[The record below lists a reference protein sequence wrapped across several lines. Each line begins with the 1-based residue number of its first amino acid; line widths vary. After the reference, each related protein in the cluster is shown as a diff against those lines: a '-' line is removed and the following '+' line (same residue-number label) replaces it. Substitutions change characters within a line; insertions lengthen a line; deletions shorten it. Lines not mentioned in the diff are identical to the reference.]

1 MTTIFS
7 ANPDLLPEITFGN
20 HLEYQDGSIP
30 MVTKQ
35 SNGRM
40 SPIRARTMKEYDQQ
54 IAELKKENFSLKL
67 RIYFLEE
74 RMQQKFGDGEDVF
87 KTNIE
92 LKVQVESLKKELM
105 DKQELLKKASTAM
118 ESLTSNHE
126 TELNHI
132 RSQMQQDRNRE
143 SMPLIGELRET
154 QQKMGMMEHEL
165 ELRMEA
171 LNTAHEAAHK
181 HSMEIQKLKEMAAA
195 KEKDIGELSGR
206 LEAEVD
212 RACQLDTRLVEAG
225 GERQE
230 LQGRLDHLQ
239 KELDRRDRDMLQLS
253 SALKEARTVDT
264 DSFLAHNHLQDV
276 VDDQQE
282 NLGKLQERLNNLQ
295 SQLQDKDNTIGKLE
309 DALRD
314 KDEKNKDL
322 ENQIRPLERDISRLE
337 ENSLKRDKTIQ
348 GLVVA
353 LHDKNKESGTLE
365 EHLLRSEEDMK
376 KLRVDL
382 HEARMARHQAEET
395 FHSDIDSADAK
406 IARLE
411 QNLRENEL
419 QLENLMRALGKKDG
433 ELGNFK
439 DLLGKAENA
448 LRQSEK
454 ALEALQEQLQKERDQ
469 AQDRLDGQAQQYKH
483 LLDDAQNEVKMKGD
497 LLKVLED
504 RLKDKDKQL
513 QEYVG
518 LLSQDGQVGVGDL
531 HKALAEKNQE
541 LRNLKQKVAG
551 HDTDLEDT
559 KRQLKAAEDALQ
571 ALDGE
576 TGDRDGYIRQLT
588 SQLRTAQQELE
599 AAVDGQA
606 GMMEDKRRAVKHLEA
621 LLADKDAAL
630 QDALEYNGGD
640 GSRLRL
646 LRDQLREKDKLLEEL
661 MAEKNRSVLESGRA
675 NRDLLHQLKERQSG
689 TDDMKLYQLLEEQ
702 LQEIRHLS
710 DMLLKE
716 KQIFI
721 TLNQEGGAATASDV
735 QPDRSGA
742 FLTELGAVQALRQQ
756 LQEGVER
763 NNNLRVV
770 LEHQITGPAPAPA
783 PGHSTTDHRYT
794 SSTTEERHHTDNR
807 HPSPIWDDGG
817 SSLRSRSQ
825 FVDAQTSPVRNGPS
839 PGESG
844 YHDLTDTHSSP
855 FRRVSKHD
863 QAVSASPDI
872 DNNDVQTSTTGR
884 DLLPE
889 GQTSLGPGISQ
900 CVGTS
905 PWPDYRSVQTSP
917 HCPFSTQNKSTL
929 TSPHATYQS
938 VQTSP
943 LAPNRTLSPGTR
955 RLSSGSESN
964 LPVHRS
970 PLSYNDVQTSPIAS
984 LNNSVSPTGVIP
996 TTGASG
1002 IDSESLSKMSSSML
1016 RKLVQQLQEDL
1027 VGALK
1032 QNHDLQGQ
1040 VFGECETR
1048 EIPGRNEA
1056 DPTVADFQQ
1065 MQQQIDEL
1073 RSSLDRRDKEN
1084 EVLRSHLGLDQD
1096 TRVDSRDLPYMH
1108 DLQNEMHKLRA
1119 QLKEVVHANELLKKQ
1134 INISSQTDDY
1144 PAGFNPSLII
1154 DMAREL
1160 EALKSE
1166 LENSRKVIAEQ
1177 KKVTFDTNGVKS
1189 SRIPSWNDDACPSG
1203 LGIIDGA
1210 SNSSGMG
1217 SGISHSSSSSQ
1228 SAKNQCRKGSQIPRP
1243 KNLQPVMSN
1252 ATHENHPVILQRQ
1265 LQDATDH
1272 IKQLEKTLAAT
1283 EETVRYQSQKVKYYR
1298 GLLKDAGIVPLQDSR
1313 SQSETCL
1320 TRLSGNK
1327 SWRGSVENL
1336 ASRNC
1341 QDGLSPVRN
1350 LSLESI
1356 KDYGNTDNVFELKH
1370 QIKDMQEKLEKSL
1383 GLSHR
1388 YNSISAL
1395 GSSSERLA
1403 SPARRSLSPSL
1414 GKFRTQSTDNITQL
1428 CQMSGSLEKLQRQVW
1443 SLESELQES
1452 KKLNSDLQLRL
1463 KELQNS
1469 QPGKGLDSDRNR
1481 QPSLADRGSSPMSN
1495 MGNHPS
1501 SQLGDNI
1508 PALKAYPGD
1517 DYKHE
1522 IASLRKQLQDS
1533 QNVNTLLRD
1542 ELEELS
1548 HFLSELMVQDQSG
1561 HNSDVGL
1568 ADINSI
1574 RSKLNQ
1580 SLDVLR
1586 TTNSDI
1592 SLLEPHPVRGGV
1604 ATSMSDSFLHGK
1616 YQEALHSNQHLRQQL
1631 VQLQDMYQNNLHS
1644 KTAEVRQLQQISERF
1659 QQELE
1664 AAGKL
1669 RIGEADGSPLSQ
1681 KRAPCPAVRKLGG
1694 TETLDSSSP
1703 CDGLPQTSFPPLSR
1717 VPPGLCKSGSME
1729 SDDIADI
1736 HKQTDE
1742 NYGRPLRDSGGDSC
1756 VEQLRQRT
1764 GSGDRRDTLGL
1775 ELRGEGDL
1783 ERMRHRT
1790 GSDDRRD
1797 TLGLELRGEGD
1808 LERMRHRTGS
1818 DDRRDTLGLELHGE
1832 EDLERMRHRTGSDDR
1847 RDTVGLEKDDVLER
1861 MRHRTASGAANELS
1875 SVHSAGRDISVFN
1888 SPKNI
1893 SPEKL
1898 SFQRKVTERDSV
1910 DFPMYSNQSG
1920 LRFCDMTLNPSL
1932 EDRTEEARDFMD
1944 SSGTT
1949 SKKSTTTTTFKMSD
1963 YDSERLSSRE
1973 RSQTPLNDVGQLQA
1987 RLGAMEDLNKTLKDE
2002 LSIYETL
2009 CKSFGIQN
2017 TPQKS
2022 QGEAR
2027 SPVKTDVDS
2036 LSLREHLIEIR
2047 AMRQKL
2053 EQGLEHSDR
2062 MREELLSRLE
2072 KAGGYMHHDCDRK
2085 LHELERTI
2093 QQLQQKLATSHTDAT
2108 EKIYIIDEREKVI
2121 QDTRV
2126 IIERQRREMAEKEN
2140 VIEKMRHNL
2149 EETQL
2154 VVARHKKEV
2163 AQKDKVIESMRY
2175 NLEETES
2182 IVARH
2187 KKEVAEK
2194 DKLIESMRHNVEE
2207 TQFVVARHKK
2217 EVVEKEKTILEREKT
2232 ISERGQTIDE
2242 REQTCQRLQL
2252 KKEKMEAMLKKAS
2265 KEIKR
2270 LNLEVGDM
2278 RDREEEKAELNKT
2291 LRLELS
2297 VYEKLQGGEQENDE
2311 KSCIRELLTEI
2322 RRLRV
2327 QLERSIDANDTLRTK
2342 LEEILRQQLQQQ
2354 QQQQRNNSPTGSHT
2368 TDAPDGRPSPESTLR
2383 PERKSDSKTKD
2394 TYIRKYRSEKEYKY
2408 SVITRQ
2414 AGLHEDADHVYS
2426 DITSTTDS
2434 HHHAD
2439 KTGGSPCKDAHMSQS
2454 LPVPPAAMSHGTSL
2468 MSLPDDLAH
2477 LPERRHLASM
2487 ENIKY
2492 WVDSQPGDVMKDFP
2506 IVRVDSDIRRLFAI
2520 GKLDDFEKLRKENG
2534 ESVAT
2539 LCSMQA
2545 RVSDRLKTLKGL
2557 STTELLKSVEYS
2569 TLKELGMSAENLRI
2583 CLEQEQ
2589 RLVSSF
2595 WVSQLPPI
2603 NELGEFFDPKMASE
2617 NEDLKRNLVH
2627 LRSKYDLL
2635 KHQVREADH
2644 RLQATNRQRENVEQ
2658 VLYKQLS
2665 KTYKVLHKAGSNMEK
2680 SARESGF
2687 KIPTTKR

>member
-1 MTTIFS
+1 MDSIVGFDPTLPIDLDGS
-7 ANPDLLPEITFGN
+7 ANRDLLPEITFGN

-126 TELNHI
+126 TELNQI
-132 RSQMQQDRNRE
+132 RSQMQQEKNRE
-143 SMPLIGELRET
+143 SVPLLEELRET

-165 ELRMEA
+165 ELQMEA
-171 LNTAHEAAHK
+171 LNTAHATAHK
-181 HSMEIQKLKEMAAA
+181 HTQEIQKLQEIVDA
-195 KEKDIGELSGR
+195 KEKDIGELSGK
-206 LEAEVD
+206 LEAEVEQT
-212 RACQLDTRLVEAG
+212 RQLDTRLSEMG
-225 GERQE
+225 DERQD
-230 LQGRLDHLQ
+230 LQVRLDHLQ
-239 KELDRRDRDMLQLS
+239 KELDRRDRDML
-253 SALKEARTVDT
+253 
-264 DSFLAHNHLQDV
+264 DV

-282 NLGKLQERLNNLQ
+282 NLGKLQDRLDNLQ

-314 KDEKNKDL
+314 KEEKNKDL
-322 ENQIRPLERDISRLE
+322 ENKLRPLEQDVSRLE

-353 LHDKNKESGTLE
+353 LHDKNKESASLE
-365 EHLLRSEEDMK
+365 EHLLKSEEDLE
-376 KLRVDL
+376 KLRAEL

-395 FHSDIDSADAK
+395 FHTDMDGADAK

-411 QNLRENEL
+411 QTLRENEL

-439 DLLGKAENA
+439 DLLSKAENA

-454 ALEALQEQLQKERDQ
+454 SLETLQEQLQQERDQ
-469 AQDRLDGQAQQYKH
+469 AQDRLDGQAQHYKRV
-483 LLDDAQNEVKMKGD
+483 LDDAQNEVKMKGD

-541 LRNLKQKVAG
+541 LRNLKQKLAG
-551 HDTDLEDT
+551 HDTELEDT

-576 TGDRDGYIRQLT
+576 TGDTDSYVRQLT
-588 SQLRTAQQELE
+588 GQLRTAQQELE

-606 GMMEDKRRAVKHLEA
+606 RVMEDKRRAVKHLEA

-661 MAEKNRSVLESGRA
+661 MAEKNRSVLEGERA
-675 NRDLLHQLKERQSG
+675 NRNLLHELKERQRG

-721 TLNQEGGAATASDV
+721 TLNQEGRTATPSDV
-735 QPDRSGA
+735 PQTDRSEA

-763 NNNLRVV
+763 NNNLRVI
-770 LEHQITGPAPAPA
+770 LEHQITGPAPAP
-783 PGHSTTDHRYT
+783 GHSTTDNHY
-794 SSTTEERHHTDNR
+794 SSSATEEQHHINSVHR
-807 HPSPIWDDGG
+807 SPNWDDGG
-817 SSLRSRSQ
+817 CSLKTRSQ
-825 FVDAQTSPVRNGPS
+825 FVDAQTSPVRHGAS

-844 YHDLTDTHSSP
+844 YHDLTETHSSS
-855 FRRVSKHD
+855 FHGISTQD

-872 DNNDVQTSTTGR
+872 DHHEVQCSATGR

-889 GQTSLGPGISQ
+889 GQITVGSVITK

-905 PWPDYRSVQTSP
+905 PWADHRSVQTSP
-917 HCPFSTQNKSTL
+917 HRPHSTQNRSTL
-929 TSPHATYQS
+929 TSPFTAYQS
-938 VQTSP
+938 AQTSP
-943 LAPNRTLSPGTR
+943 LAHNRTLSPGTS
-955 RLSSGSESN
+955 LSGSEN
-964 LPVHRS
+964 KRPAHRS
-970 PLSYNDVQTSPIAS
+970 LPSYNDVQTSPPIAK
-984 LNNSVSPTGVIP
+984 LNNSVSPVDILP
-996 TTGASG
+996 TTKASST
-1002 IDSESLSKMSSSML
+1002 DSESLSKMSSSML

-1027 VGALK
+1027 VAALK
-1032 QNHDLQGQ
+1032 QNNDLQGQ
-1040 VFGECETR
+1040 MFGECETR
-1048 EIPGRNEA
+1048 EVPGRNEA

-1084 EVLRSHLGLDQD
+1084 DVLRSHLGLDHD
-1096 TRVDSRDLPYMH
+1096 TQIDSRDLPYLH
-1108 DLQNEMHKLRA
+1108 DLQNEVHKLKA

-1134 INISSQTDDY
+1134 INISSQSDDY

-1166 LENSRKVIAEQ
+1166 LEKSRKIIAEQ
-1177 KKVTFDTNGVKS
+1177 KRVTFDTNGVKS
-1189 SRIPSWNDDACPSG
+1189 SRIPSWNDDASHSE
-1203 LGIIDGA
+1203 LGMIDGA

-1217 SGISHSSSSSQ
+1217 SGISHSSNQ
-1228 SAKNQCRKGSQIPRP
+1228 SVKNYGRKGSQIPRL
-1243 KNLQPVMSN
+1243 KNHQPVTSN
-1252 ATHENHPVILQRQ
+1252 ITHEHHPVILQRQ
-1265 LQDATDH
+1265 LQDAADH

-1327 SWRGSVENL
+1327 SWTGSVENL
-1336 ASRNC
+1336 AARNT
-1341 QDGLSPVRN
+1341 QDGLSPLRV
-1350 LSLESI
+1350 LSLESV
-1356 KDYGNTDNVFELKH
+1356 KEYGNTDNVYELKH

-1388 YNSISAL
+1388 YNSAS
-1395 GSSSERLA
+1395 GSSERLA

-1414 GKFRTQSTDNITQL
+1414 GKFRTQSTDNIAQV

-1443 SLESELQES
+1443 SLESQLQES
-1452 KKLNSDLQLRL
+1452 KKFNSDLQLRL
-1463 KELQNS
+1463 KELQNT
-1469 QPGKGLDSDRNR
+1469 QPGDSLNSHPIR
-1481 QPSLADRGSSPMSN
+1481 QPIFADRGTSPLSHK
-1495 MGNHPS
+1495 GNHPS
-1501 SQLGDNI
+1501 SQGGSNI
-1508 PALKAYPGD
+1508 PALQIDSGD
-1517 DYKHE
+1517 DYRHE

-1533 QNVNTLLRD
+1533 QNVNTLLKD

-1548 HFLSELMVQDQSG
+1548 HFLSELMVHDQNG
-1561 HNSDVGL
+1561 HNTDVGL

-1586 TTNSDI
+1586 TTTSDI
-1592 SLLEPHPVRGGV
+1592 SVLEPQSVRGSVAGGV
-1604 ATSMSDSFLHGK
+1604 TTSMSDSFLHGK
-1616 YQEALHSNQHLRQQL
+1616 YQEALHSNQQLRHQL
-1631 VQLQDMYQNNLHS
+1631 AQLQDMYQKNLHS

-1681 KRAPCPAVRKLGG
+1681 KRVSSVRKLGG
-1694 TETLDSSSP
+1694 SDTLDSSSP
-1703 CDGLPQTSFPPLSR
+1703 CDGLPQPSFLSLSR
-1717 VPPGLCKSGSME
+1717 VPAGLCKSGSME

-1742 NYGRPLRDSGGDSC
+1742 NYGRPLRDSAGDSC

-1764 GSGDRRDTLGL
+1764 GNDNRQDTLGL
-1775 ELRGEGDL
+1775 ELGDDQDL

-1790 GSDDRRD
+1790 GSDNRRG
-1797 TLGLELRGEGD
+1797 TLGLELG
-1808 LERMRHRTGS
+1808 
-1818 DDRRDTLGLELHGE
+1818 
-1832 EDLERMRHRTGSDDR
+1832 
-1847 RDTVGLEKDDVLER
+1847 VEKGDVLER
-1861 MRHRTASGAANELS
+1861 MRHRTASGVTNDLS
-1875 SVHSAGRDISVFN
+1875 SVHSAGGDMSVFK
-1888 SPKNI
+1888 SPKSI

-1898 SFQRKVTERDSV
+1898 SFQRKVMERDSV
-1910 DFPMYSNQSG
+1910 DFPFYSNQSG
-1920 LRFCDMTLNPSL
+1920 LRFSDITLNPSL
-1932 EDRTEEARDFMD
+1932 KNRQEDAQDFMD

-1949 SKKSTTTTTFKMSD
+1949 SKKSTTLKMSD
-1963 YDSERLSSRE
+1963 CDSDLVSSRE

-2017 TPQKS
+2017 TPRKS
-2022 QGEAR
+2022 QGEAT
-2027 SPVKTDVDS
+2027 SPVKTDIDS
-2036 LSLREHLIEIR
+2036 LSLREHLVEIR

-2053 EQGLEHSDR
+2053 EEGLEHSDR
-2062 MREELLSRLE
+2062 MRDELLSRLE
-2072 KAGGYMHHDCDRK
+2072 KAGGYLHHDCDLK
-2085 LHELERTI
+2085 VHELEQTI
-2093 QQLQQKLATSHTDAT
+2093 QQLQQKLATSHTNVT
-2108 EKIYIIDEREKVI
+2108 EKIYIIDEHEKVI
-2121 QDTRV
+2121 QNTRV
-2126 IIERQRREMAEKEN
+2126 IMERQRREMDEKEK
-2140 VIEKMRHNL
+2140 VIEKLRRSM
-2149 EETQL
+2149 EETQS
-2154 VVARHKKEV
+2154 VMGRHIKE
-2163 AQKDKVIESMRY
+2163 I
-2175 NLEETES
+2175 
-2182 IVARH
+2182 
-2187 KKEVAEK
+2187 AEK

-2207 TQFVVARHKK
+2207 SQHMISKHKK
-2217 EVVEKEKTILEREKT
+2217 ELAEKEKTILEREKT
-2232 ISERGQTIDE
+2232 ISEWEQTISE
-2242 REQTCQRLQL
+2242 REQTYQKLQQ

-2270 LNLEVGDM
+2270 LNLEVGDL

-2327 QLERSIDANDTLRTK
+2327 QLERSIDANDTLRSK

-2354 QQQQRNNSPTGSHT
+2354 QHQQQRNNSPTGSHT

-2394 TYIRKYRSEKEYKY
+2394 TYIRTHRSDKEYKY
-2408 SVITRQ
+2408 SVITRE
-2414 AGLHEDADHVYS
+2414 AGLHDDADHVYS
-2426 DITSTTDS
+2426 DFTSTTAS
-2434 HHHAD
+2434 HHHTD
-2439 KTGGSPCKDAHMSQS
+2439 KTGVSPCKDVHMSQS

-2468 MSLPDDLAH
+2468 MSLPDDLTTV
-2477 LPERRHLASM
+2477 PERRHLASM

-2506 IVRVDSDIRRLFAI
+2506 VVRVDSDIRRLFAI

-2534 ESVAT
+2534 ECVAT
-2539 LCSMQA
+2539 LSSIQA

-2557 STTELLKSVEYS
+2557 STTESVEYS

-2589 RLVSSF
+2589 RLVSAF
-2595 WVSQLPPI
+2595 WISQLPPI